1 MTAYVEQ
8 IRRSEKRVDLI
19 EGSLQVVRLLLSND
33 QARRGLTRFVDLVF
47 DVRGRHQHL
56 RYALSGSNTIATWCA
71 IGSTSTYCHVG
82 RTPEDHRVT
91 ESVNPAY
98 NARPAVPGATRK
110 LHLGLVRV
118 PLSQSLLDTSL
129 RGSGYEDH
137 HIEAITT
144 SASSSN

>member
-1 MTAYVEQ
+1 MAAYVEQ
-8 IRRSEKRVDLI
+8 LRRSEKRVDLI

-71 IGSTSTYCHVG
+71 SGSTSTYCHVG

-91 ESVNPAY
+91 ESVNPVS
-98 NARPAVPGATRK
+98 NGRPAVPGATRK
-110 LHLGLVRV
+110 RHLGLVRIPV
-118 PLSQSLLDTSL
+118 TQSLLANSARGASL
-129 RGSGYEDH
+129 ADQLPLSY
-137 HIEAITT
+137 
-144 SASSSN
+144 S